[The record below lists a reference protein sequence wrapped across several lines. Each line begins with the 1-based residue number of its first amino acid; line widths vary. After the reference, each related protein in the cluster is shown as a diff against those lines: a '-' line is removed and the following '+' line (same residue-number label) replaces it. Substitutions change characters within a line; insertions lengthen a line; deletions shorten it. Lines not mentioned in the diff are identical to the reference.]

1 MPLTPLP
8 DALKAAETYDETAA
22 RREGWHLTEPETDGH
37 GGLRCEIHRVSE
49 QPGPGLLDC
58 DRDAWVFV
66 TRRAREGSAL
76 HRAALD
82 LVDPVEREF
91 IAMGCGDWTDELPA

>member
-1 MPLTPLP
+1 MPRTPLP
-8 DALKAAETYDETAA
+8 DALKHAAAYDEAIA

-37 GGLRCEIHRVSE
+37 GGLRCEIRRVSGP
-49 QPGPGLLDC
+49 PGRARFASDH
-58 DRDAWVFV
+58 DAWVFV

-91 IAMGCGDWTDELPA
+91 IAMACGDWTDELPA